1 MNIKPTQRILPVVLA
16 SVLAACATP
25 PATNNATH
33 QPATVTPAPAPTPA
47 PPPVS
52 APAPPTQ
59 AESPAPQTDTT
70 AVWDKLR
77 NSFAMS
83 DCDADPQIMVW
94 AHRYTQNPQRFEA
107 QMSSA
112 LPQLIYVQQVA
123 AKYDVAGEFA
133 LLPWVESKYQPVPGH
148 HNLPAG
154 IWQIVSSTAHVIGLH
169 SNRSYDGRLDTAA
182 STDSVM
188 RMLHDY
194 YNNLHDWRLVD
205 YAFNHGEFGMQKLVQ
220 QHGLPPDEPAIPKLP
235 VPNVTREHLTK
246 LLAISC
252 VVREPQRF
260 NVELPTLAD
269 DQHLEAVEVHHDMT
283 LSTAANHA
291 GMDTDALKRLNPALL
306 TDSVAADTPGHLLL
320 MPHRNAEQLRTAM
333 QMANDQGMTASLTN
347 TNGNPNSLEVFA
359 DNSATTTDTA
369 TPAAHSPRHVRTH
382 TVRSGES
389 LWQIAKNYSTSVS
402 KIERLNN
409 LHGKP
414 LKPGLVLKLDAP

>member
-1 MNIKPTQRILPVVLA
+1 MRPTQRLLPVVLG
-16 SVLAACATP
+16 SLLAACATP
-25 PATNNATH
+25 PTTNTSH
-33 QPATVTPAPAPTPA
+33 TPITVTPTPAPAPAPA
-47 PPPVS
+47 A
-52 APAPPTQ
+52 APAP
-59 AESPAPQTDTT
+59 APAPAAQDDSSASQTDTT

-112 LPQLIYVQQVA
+112 LPQLIYVQQIA
-123 AKYDVAGEFA
+123 QKYDVAGEFA
-133 LLPWVESKYQPVPGH
+133 LLPWVESQYRPVPAH
-148 HNLPAG
+148 RNLPAG

-169 SNRSYDGRLDTAA
+169 SDHSYDGRLDTAA

-194 YNNLHDWRLVD
+194 YGNLHDWRLVD
-205 YAFNHGEFGMQKLVQ
+205 YAFNRGEFGMQKLVQ

-235 VPNVTREHLTK
+235 VPRVTREHLTK

-252 VVREPQRF
+252 VVREPERF
-260 NVELPTLAD
+260 NVELPTLAA
-269 DQHLEAVEVHHDMT
+269 DQHLETVEVHHGMT
-283 LSTAANHA
+283 LSKAATNA
-291 GMDTDALKRLNPALL
+291 GMDADALKQLNPALL
-306 TDSVAADTPGHLLL
+306 TDTVNADAPGHLLL

-333 QMANDQGMTASLTN
+333 QLANDQDMTASLSN
-347 TNGNPNSLEVFA
+347 TGNHSPDLGVFA
-359 DNSATTTDTA
+359 DNAAPSADDA
-369 TPAAHSPRHVRTH
+369 TPSTPSAHHVRTH

-409 LHGKP
+409 LRGKP
-414 LKPGLVLKLDAP
+414 LKPGQVLKLDAP